1 MAMVNPKPMSVF
13 EKKVDIRVRYQETD
27 GQRRLHHSNYLNYFE
42 IGRVELLRENGIS
55 YKELEDSGCILVVAE
70 MQCQYVLPADY
81 DDLLTLTTKVT
92 RSKGVRIYHDYLL
105 KKDDNLIAKGSSIIA
120 SVNSEGKVKPL
131 PNWLL
136 MNPK

>member
-1 MAMVNPKPMSVF
+1 
-13 EKKVDIRVRYQETD
+13 
-27 GQRRLHHSNYLNYFE
+27 
-42 IGRVELLRENGIS
+42 
-55 YKELEDSGCILVVAE
+55 

-105 KKDDNLIAKGSSIIA
+105 EKGDNLIAKGSSIIA